1 MNNQNIQKA
10 VENNILFLGSTI
22 SSFGIIVEA
31 MDDNNALNKDVLDK
45 IQYLLNTQKEYI
57 SFATTIIDRYKADG
71 GKISYE
77 VQEFIDTFD
86 EIVDTS
92 QSSIKKKY
100 EKLGEEAPS
109 HEDLNISFLKEVTKE
124 YINELED
131 FLKIVPQLFAECVK
145 QFSKTGSKFIDFIV
159 KQSII
164 ERAGDKVIGILNKLT
179 IPEEKEHLFEEEY
192 DYFQNFINKVEDVLN
207 TIISKKT
214 GDKVEDKTE
223 TSSQPTTTSQS
234 TLEFG
239 YKDIKENLTITVS
252 VSTENSDNNVS
263 ITISNKGEETK
274 YNKEDGLNAIK
285 KLKDD
290 GVLSQMDYKNL
301 TKYI

>member
-10 VENNILFLGSTI
+10 VENNILFLGSSV
-22 SSFGIIVEA
+22 SSYGIIVEA

-45 IQYLLNTQKEYI
+45 IQYLLNTHKEYI
-57 SFATTIIDRYKADG
+57 SFATTIIDTYKADG

-77 VQEFIDTFD
+77 TQEFIDTID
-86 EIVDTS
+86 EVVSTT

-109 HEDLNISFLKEVTKE
+109 PEDVGISFLKELTKD

-131 FLKIVPQLFAECVK
+131 FLKIVPQLFTECVK
-145 QFSKTGSKFIDFIV
+145 KFSKTGSKFIDVTV

-164 ERAGDKVIGILNKLT
+164 ERAGDKVIEILNKLP
-179 IPEEKEHLFEEEY
+179 IPEDKEHLFEEEY
-192 DYFQNFINKVEDVLN
+192 DYFQNFIDKVEDVLS
-207 TIISKKT
+207 TTISKKT
-214 GDKVEDKTE
+214 EDKTE

-263 ITISNKGEETK
+263 ITISQKGKETK